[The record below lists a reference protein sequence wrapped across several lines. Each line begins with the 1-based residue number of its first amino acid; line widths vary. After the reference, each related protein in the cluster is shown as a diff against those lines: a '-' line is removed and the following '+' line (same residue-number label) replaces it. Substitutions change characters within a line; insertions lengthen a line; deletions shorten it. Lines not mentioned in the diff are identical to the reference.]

1 MCTPKKTFTVYKTK
15 KVKLWEDSL
24 ISYIIKAE
32 TEALD
37 LTIKFTQNIFI
48 QIRVS
53 ESDCYLVHIK
63 YKGEKHKRINICQ

>member
-1 MCTPKKTFTVYKTK
+1 MG
-15 KVKLWEDSL
+15 DSL

-37 LTIKFTQNIFI
+37 LTIKFAQNIFI

-53 ESDCYLVHIK
+53 ESNCGLVYIK
-63 YKGEKHKRINICQ
+63 NKGEKHKRINICQ